1 MILSQI
7 TIKSPTIKSRNFM
20 EDRWLTVDDISKYL
34 SVTKDTIYKWIE
46 NRNMPAHKVGRKW
59 MFQKIEVD
67 DWVKSGKAAD
77 DK

>member
-1 MILSQI
+1 
-7 TIKSPTIKSRNFM
+7 M

-46 NRNMPAHKVGRKW
+46 TLNMPAHKVGRKW
-59 MFQKIEVD
+59 MFQKTEIDELA
-67 DWVKSGKAAD
+67 KSGKVAD

>member
-1 MILSQI
+1 MNIIFSQI
-7 TIKSPTIKSRNFM
+7 TIELTTIILRKFM

-59 MFQKIEVD
+59 MFQKTEVD
-67 DWVKSGKAAD
+67 EWVKSGKAAD
-77 DK
+77 